1 MGVVRAPV
9 GGTTQPA
16 IGWWRRVAS
25 DGRSSVGAR
34 VALGSVLGAAAALG
48 IAASLSL
55 GAGPR
60 VRLPPAVVLPSNPPD
75 SGVTTQLHDATPTS
89 TATPVSPSGDGF
101 GVPGD
106 VTVVMPTPDVVV
118 QPAESAAGTDT
129 QGRAGATSDLGGGDQ
144 HASTSSSP
152 EQSSSTATSS
162 TATSSTAT
170 SSIGSANAPSST
182 TPPLAPAGGGDTGSG
197 GGAPDH

>member
-162 TATSSTAT
+162 TATSS
-170 SSIGSANAPSST
+170 IGSANAPSST